1 MENNADSTND
11 PLPFGLPVGEE
22 KRQAIDS
29 LRGYR
34 YQLEQS
40 LSAWLRLPEHGVL
53 FLEVAEDFTEKTG
66 ELLDEKITATQVKD
80 TKKSGRLTLNS
91 KDVKEAIVNYWSL
104 QAENPN
110 QLVEMVFLSTSEIG
124 AEKNAK
130 LSNGSKGLECWEQ
143 VSKHGDVSAVKKALI
158 HRFPKKHSLG
168 SFLRTA
174 SDDEIRSRL
183 LQRIHWVCGAPPFD
197 VVRSDNLAS
206 LVELGER
213 RGATHTSSRTA
224 SGALFDYLFGKATD
238 ANNRYVKQ
246 SDLYREFDAA
256 TSITVPSGMLAALS
270 RSMASGS
277 DIAIQTTATGLQEM
291 AHPVEGVLAR
301 TGLVSKTVEDLR
313 VGKVVWL
320 SGPTGIG
327 KTTIA
332 ALTTVATPNS
342 WSLQRCIGIT
352 GEPLEQELRRMVGVV
367 GSTPEIEG
375 LLLDD
380 LDADVDLTEFGA
392 FAALKHTLERL
403 NVPLLVTSYRSPSE
417 GIVLD
422 NIISRTVPYLTEE
435 EVSKLIVLHDGEP
448 SRWNFFIQ
456 MAGGGGHPALSALLC
471 RSLSKRGWPDAEM
484 KRWMSDN
491 FQSQDITVTRD
502 GVRRRLLNAMQP
514 DQRRLLGRVSL
525 AIGPITRP
533 LALALGEVE
542 PSVDQPGFAYESLVG
557 PWLEVGNGDRVR
569 VSPLVSDLGAK
580 TLSPTETQAVHRRLV
595 SYGLSIKT
603 MSPDQADA
611 ILVHA
616 FLGKC
621 PELAWPLIANL
632 FAPDVTDRAILAR
645 HMPFFRSLE
654 IDRLIDFGTSPE
666 IIMMWRLAQVNLKL
680 NVADGDKASSG
691 VDKLLADIDTHGD
704 GEGSQLTCLM
714 ALSVL
719 CMNTNL
725 STRYENWFAIVRR
738 FAKLDQNPSYA
749 DTLTVTEMDFGDA
762 VRGLFLIQT
771 GTVSGREWLEKFID
785 TLDSMPTKERNRWL
799 DILRSEARYGAMSLV
814 FDRTWLAEVSEDNV
828 DLPDLIGFY
837 QRLAKTAEGWNAVD
851 VTCWCIRARAVLT
864 DEYLKNT
871 DGALAILDEGIDQL
885 GPEPILLRAKLKT
898 LNRSGRHNEVIKIAS
913 DFPTDLT
920 GLSVLE
926 IAFLW
931 QETAISS
938 AKSGSWDLA
947 ADHFLRGATELDA
960 ARSSEADHEY
970 AAGDPFALGLKID
983 AANTRFEHGDR
994 KQAIADLAGIIP
1006 SVLAL
1011 PVDEL
1016 RPFWVR
1022 KIAGQS
1028 LHRFEIIVRGD
1039 EPGPDFTYVPG
1050 CGSRA
1055 ELDESIMELEMPS
1068 QCMFHMILKSLALRT
1083 EQELPCL
1090 EKWPDEHSYKLKPNW
1105 DYLVRETA
1113 LEMRLHSDD
1122 FDLTH
1127 NRSDYHVVNDVIDAR
1142 ASAIATKFFTDEHPN
1157 HPSKKAKIWPVSGA
1171 VEIGSPDWKAIEQIG
1186 LCLAINALKDADPR
1200 VSLKIIQAYL
1210 QSKSG
1215 PSMHEDLVAEA
1226 VVVVPDA
1233 VQAVANL
1240 SFKKPLDPL
1249 TLVATAMRIFETLKD
1264 EPLSAK
1270 VLGFVF
1276 EDVHHRFRMCLEERS
1291 FALLSPN
1298 VYGDSARE
1306 ALSASGRN
1314 IASLAR
1320 WLLAFAPMV
1329 KLNIHSSIIKELE
1342 VRSK

>member
-1 MENNADSTND
+1 MENNADNTSA

-66 ELLDEKITATQVKD
+66 ESLDEKITATQVKD

-91 KDVKEAIVNYWSL
+91 KDVKEAIANYWSL

-124 AEKNAK
+124 AERKAK
-130 LSNGSKGLECWEQ
+130 LSNGSKGLEYWKQ
-143 VSKHGDVSAVKKALI
+143 VSKHGDVSAVKEALI
-158 HRFPKKHSLG
+158 NRFPKKHSLG

-174 SDDEIRSRL
+174 SDDKIRSRL
-183 LQRIHWVCGAPPFD
+183 IQRIHWVCGAPSFD

-224 SGALFDYLFGKATD
+224 SGALFDYLFGKATN
-238 ANNRYVKQ
+238 ANNRYVTQ
-246 SDLYREFDAA
+246 SDLYREFDVA
-256 TSITVPSGMLAALS
+256 TSITIPSGMLAALS
-270 RSMASGS
+270 RSMTSGS
-277 DIAIQTTATGLQEM
+277 DISIQTTSTGLHEM
-291 AHPVEGVLAR
+291 AHPAAGVLAR
-301 TGLVSKTVEDLR
+301 TGLVTATVEDLQA
-313 VGKVVWL
+313 GKVVWL

-327 KTTIA
+327 KTTIG
-332 ALTTVATPNS
+332 ALTAVATPKS

-352 GEPLEQELRRMVGVV
+352 GEPLEKELRRMVGVV
-367 GSTPEIEG
+367 GSTPEIQG

-380 LDADVDLTEFGA
+380 LDADVDLTEFGS
-392 FAALKHTLERL
+392 FAALKSTLERL
-403 NVPLLVTSYRSPSE
+403 NIPLLVTSYRTPPE
-417 GIVLD
+417 GIALD
-422 NIISRTVPYLTEE
+422 NIVSRPVPYLTEE

-448 SRWNFFIQ
+448 SIWNFFIQ
-456 MAGGGGHPALSALLC
+456 LAGGGGHPALSALLC
-471 RSLSKRGWPDAEM
+471 RSLSKRGWPDDEM
-484 KRWMSDN
+484 TRWVNDN
-491 FQSQDITVTRD
+491 FQSQDIKTSRES
-502 GVRRRLLNAMQP
+502 VRRRLLDAMPLQ
-514 DQRRLLGRVSL
+514 QRRLLGRVSL

-542 PSVDQPGFAYESLVG
+542 PSVDQPGYAYDALVG
-557 PWLEVGNGDRVR
+557 PWLEAAESDRVR
-569 VSPLVSDLGAK
+569 LSPLVSGLGSA
-580 TLSPTETQAVHRRLV
+580 TLSHAETQAIYRKLV
-595 SYGLSIKT
+595 LYGLSLKT
-603 MSPDQADA
+603 MAPDQADS
-611 ILVHA
+611 ILAHS

-621 PELAWPLIANL
+621 PELAFPLVANL
-632 FAPDVTDRAILAR
+632 FAPNGVDRAVLAR
-645 HMPFFRSLE
+645 HMPLFRSLE
-654 IDRLIDFGTSPE
+654 LERLNDFGTSPE
-666 IIMMWRLAQVNLKL
+666 IITMWRLAQVNLQL
-680 NVADGDKASSG
+680 NIADDDKAPSA
-691 VDKLLADIDTHGD
+691 VDQLLTAIDTLGD

-714 ALSVL
+714 VVSVL
-719 CMNTNL
+719 CMNINL
-725 STRYENWFAIVRR
+725 SARYENWFAIIRR
-738 FAKLDQNPSYA
+738 LAQLVENPSYT
-749 DTLTVTEMDFGDA
+749 DTLAVIEMDFDEA

-771 GTVSGREWLEKFID
+771 GAVSGREWLEKFID
-785 TLDSMPTKERNRWL
+785 TLDSLPAEERNRWI

-814 FDRTWLAEVSEDNV
+814 FDRTWLAEVSADTV
-828 DLPDLIGFY
+828 DLTDLIGFY
-837 QRLAKTAEGWNAVD
+837 QSLAKTTEGWNAVD
-851 VTCWCIRARAVLT
+851 VTCWCIRASAVLT

-871 DGALAILDEGIDQL
+871 DGALAILDEAIDQL
-885 GPEPILLRAKLKT
+885 GAQPILLRAKLKT
-898 LNRSGRHNEVIKIAS
+898 LNRSGRHNEVIKIAG
-913 DFPTDLT
+913 DLPTDLA
-920 GLSVLE
+920 GLSALE

-931 QETAISS
+931 QETAVSS
-938 AKSGSWDLA
+938 AKSGYWNLA
-947 ADHFLRGATELDA
+947 ADHFSRGATELDA
-960 ARSSEADHEY
+960 ARSSEAEHEY
-970 AAGDPFALGLKID
+970 AAGDPFALGLKLD
-983 AANTRFEHGDR
+983 AANARFENGDR
-994 KQAIADLAGIIP
+994 KQAIADLAELIP
-1006 SVLAL
+1006 NILAL
-1011 PVDEL
+1011 PVGEL

-1055 ELDESIMELEMPS
+1055 ELDESIMELEMPN

-1113 LEMRLHSDD
+1113 LEIRLRSDD
-1122 FDLTH
+1122 FDLQH
-1127 NRSDYHVVNDVIDAR
+1127 NPSDYNVVSDAIDAR
-1142 ASAIATKFFTDEHPN
+1142 ASAIATKFFTEEHPN
-1157 HPSKKAKIWPVSGA
+1157 HPSKKAKIWPVSGVA
-1171 VEIGSPDWKAIEQIG
+1171 EIGSPDWKAIEKIG

-1200 VSLKIIQAYL
+1200 VRLKLIQAYL

-1240 SFKKPLDPL
+1240 SFKEPLDPL

-1264 EPLSAK
+1264 EPLGAK
-1270 VLGFVF
+1270 VLDFVF
-1276 EDVHHRFRMCLEERS
+1276 EDIHNRFRMCLEERA

-1298 VYGDSARE
+1298 IYAGSARE
-1306 ALSASGRN
+1306 ELSKKGRN
-1314 IASLAR
+1314 LASLAS
-1320 WLLAFAPMV
+1320 WILAFAPMV
-1329 KLNIHSSIIKELE
+1329 RLNIHSTLIEELKT
-1342 VRSK
+1342 RSQ